1 MTNANIYSSSGEL
14 KKANLK
20 NRESSFSTTNK
31 HNSADLSDKFCFR
44 GAKNYKGKFC
54 RNVGKSKSSLSSQD
68 LLCSRIIKQRQQN
81 NLTRFGL

>member
-1 MTNANIYSSSGEL
+1 MGTIYNFNSLSFMTNVNIYSSSGEL

-44 GAKNYKGKFC
+44 GVKNYKGNLAEMLVNQ
-54 RNVGKSKSSLSSQD
+54 RVVYPV
-68 LLCSRIIKQRQQN
+68 RISCVHDS
-81 NLTRFGL
+81 